1 MQLSSADSD
10 ISIVYTVKG
19 QKSLTA
25 ITVAT
30 RIGIV
35 WHVIAMEATTTLAS
49 RLCASNA
56 SGGERRSEENESRN
70 LEGNTVE
77 LHLFVDCRSMSID
90 CLRSVVECG

>member
-10 ISIVYTVKG
+10 ISIEYTVKG

-30 RIGIV
+30 PIEIAWIV
-35 WHVIAMEATTTLAS
+35 VAMEATTTLAS

-70 LEGNTVE
+70 FDGNAVE
-77 LHLFVDCRSMSID
+77 LHSFC
-90 CLRSVVECG
+90 